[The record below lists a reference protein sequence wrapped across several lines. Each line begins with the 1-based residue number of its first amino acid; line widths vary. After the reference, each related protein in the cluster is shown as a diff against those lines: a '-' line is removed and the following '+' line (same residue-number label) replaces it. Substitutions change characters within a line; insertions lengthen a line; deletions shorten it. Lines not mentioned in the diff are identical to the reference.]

1 MHLTMELDSSLVF
14 FITII
19 AIVLSF
25 IAMKGS
31 NKAARA
37 ALPLTTAR
45 NVVITGVTHYLI
57 ADRMCK
63 RKYRLIVFTHVIRL
77 DTRTRHSVG
86 RGIFE
91 GRRQCPD

>member
-1 MHLTMELDSSLVF
+1 MQLTMELDSSLVF
-14 FITII
+14 FITIVV
-19 AIVLSF
+19 IVLGF
-25 IAMKGS
+25 IAMKSS
-31 NKAARA
+31 NKVARA

-45 NVVITGVTHYLI
+45 NVVITGVTHCLI
-57 ADRMCK
+57 ADRK
-63 RKYRLIVFTHVIRL
+63 RNEGTLIVFIHVIRL